1 MSKIIGID
9 LGTTNSV
16 VAHLSGGKPEVISN
30 VEGGRLTPSVV
41 AVDDKEQVLV
51 GMPAKN
57 QAVTNPEG
65 TVYSVKR
72 LIGRKWDDPEVQKD
86 QKLLPFEMREA
97 KNGGIEVKMG
107 ENWYTPQEISAKVL
121 AKLKKDAEEFL
132 GDTVTEAVIT
142 VPAYFDD
149 AQRKATKDA
158 GKIAGLTVKR
168 VINEPTAAALA
179 YGMDKQKDEVIA
191 VYDLGGGTFDI
202 SLLEIGDGVFEVLST
217 NGDTHLGGDNFDQVL
232 IDHLADGFKADH
244 GIDLRDD
251 KTALQ
256 RLKEAAERAKIEL
269 SSAENTEINIPY
281 ITADAKGPKHLK
293 LTLTRAELEKLVSD
307 LIDATVEPC
316 KKALADA
323 KVKKEDIDQVLLVG
337 GMTRMPAVQKKVK
350 EFFGK
355 EPNKTVNPDEVVA
368 VGAAIQGG
376 VIAGDVRD
384 ITLLDVTP
392 LSLGLETLGNVMT
405 KIIERNT
412 TIPVEK
418 KQIFSTAADNQ
429 PAVEI
434 HVLQGERE
442 MAADN
447 KTLGRFVLDGIPPAP
462 RGVPQ
467 VEVTFAI
474 DANGILNV
482 AAVDKATGKEQKITI
497 TASTG
502 LTDDEIEKMVDEA
515 AKNAK
520 ADKEKREMAEAR
532 NEADSL
538 IFNTEKLLKD
548 LGEKVDKEM
557 KEDTE
562 KKIAEVKKLLEN
574 ETVELEDLKKQTDE
588 LTEVVQK
595 LSEKLYAEAAKE
607 EEAKKAEEKGKEKDG
622 DKDKVKDESGK
633 KDGKKNDKDDKGDEA
648 EAQEAE
654 VVE

>member
-1 MSKIIGID
+1 
-9 LGTTNSV
+9 
-16 VAHLSGGKPEVISN
+16 
-30 VEGGRLTPSVV
+30 
-41 AVDDKEQVLV
+41 
-51 GMPAKN
+51 
-57 QAVTNPEG
+57 
-65 TVYSVKR
+65 
-72 LIGRKWDDPEVQKD
+72 
-86 QKLLPFEMREA
+86 
-97 KNGGIEVKMG
+97 
-107 ENWYTPQEISAKVL
+107 
-121 AKLKKDAEEFL
+121 
-132 GDTVTEAVIT
+132 
-142 VPAYFDD
+142 
-149 AQRKATKDA
+149 
-158 GKIAGLTVKR
+158 
-168 VINEPTAAALA
+168 
-179 YGMDKQKDEVIA
+179 
-191 VYDLGGGTFDI
+191 
-202 SLLEIGDGVFEVLST
+202 
-217 NGDTHLGGDNFDQVL
+217 
-232 IDHLADGFKADH
+232 
-244 GIDLRDD
+244 
-251 KTALQ
+251 
-256 RLKEAAERAKIEL
+256 
-269 SSAENTEINIPY
+269 
-281 ITADAKGPKHLK
+281 
-293 LTLTRAELEKLVSD
+293 
-307 LIDATVEPC
+307 
-316 KKALADA
+316 
-323 KVKKEDIDQVLLVG
+323 
-337 GMTRMPAVQKKVK
+337 
-350 EFFGK
+350 
-355 EPNKTVNPDEVVA
+355 
-368 VGAAIQGG
+368 
-376 VIAGDVRD
+376 
-384 ITLLDVTP
+384 
-392 LSLGLETLGNVMT
+392 MT

-574 ETVELEDLKKQTDE
+574 ETVELEDLKKQTEE